1 MELYS
6 ECCGCD
12 HDNRFTYDWELHTGI
27 CVYCLEHATF
37 EEVEDEWARDSRL
50 YIYILST
57 LGTIWII

>member
-37 EEVEDEWARDSRL
+37 EEVEDE
-50 YIYILST
+50 
-57 LGTIWII
+57 